1 MSKIPYAKFCELL
14 WHVRLVKHPWKFLAD
29 AKGFAHGSLACPW
42 YYHISTIMN
51 PYEIVPDP
59 VLRRRGMSVPTYLIL
74 VLTMAL
80 IFALLVA

>member
-1 MSKIPYAKFCELL
+1 
-14 WHVRLVKHPWKFLAD
+14 
-29 AKGFAHGSLACPW
+29 
-42 YYHISTIMN
+42 MN